1 MVEVGFQATW
11 EVEHAKKGWRLLT
24 VADGCWWRLAVAGG
38 LLAGCWRVAGGLLAV
53 ADGCW
58 WWLLA
63 VVK

>member
-38 LLAGCWRVAGGLLAV
+38 LLAV

>member
-38 LLAGCWRVAGGLLAV
+38 LLAGCWRVAGG
-53 ADGCW
+53 C
-58 WWLLA
+58 
-63 VVK
+63 